1 MPMGAEYMVWC
12 RTRHMEGGR
21 MRGRK
26 EKLVMGER
34 LVRREKLVRKEKL
47 ERGEKLVRREVLAE
61 GEILTQRKK
70 RMRKVLMGNLL

>member
-26 EKLVMGER
+26 EKLVRGEK
-34 LVRREKLVRKEKL
+34 LVRREKLVR
-47 ERGEKLVRREVLAE
+47 GEVLAE

>member
-1 MPMGAEYMVWC
+1 
-12 RTRHMEGGR
+12 MEGGR

-34 LVRREKLVRKEKL
+34 LVRREMLM
-47 ERGEKLVRREVLAE
+47 RREVLAE